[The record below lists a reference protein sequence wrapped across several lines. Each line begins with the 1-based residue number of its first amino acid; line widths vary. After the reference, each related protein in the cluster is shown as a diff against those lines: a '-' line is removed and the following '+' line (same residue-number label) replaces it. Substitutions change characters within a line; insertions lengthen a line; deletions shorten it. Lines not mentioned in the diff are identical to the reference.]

1 MKRGIN
7 LDIWTTWPPEDRWDE
22 PDVDPALSGMAQEPG
37 RNDLAAL
44 KAAGFDFVRM
54 PVDPSPFLSDRAAGL
69 RDRLVAS
76 VVESARL
83 INEAGLKVVVD
94 MHLFPAGGSRSVGM
108 GEVMDDPEMFDRYVE
123 LVRTM
128 AHALVERGPGAGRL
142 RADER
147 AGRRLRRTITPI
159 CGPIACSGSTPRRA
173 PRRRG

>member
-1 MKRGIN
+1 
-7 LDIWTTWPPEDRWDE
+7 
-22 PDVDPALSGMAQEPG
+22 
-37 RNDLAAL
+37 
-44 KAAGFDFVRM
+44 M

-69 RDRLVAS
+69 HDRLAAS

-94 MHLFPAGGSRSVGM
+94 LHLFPAGGNRSVGM

-128 AHALVERGPGAGRL
+128 AHALSNEDPALVAFEPMNEPVIDCDGRS
-142 RADER
+142 A
-147 AGRRLRRTITPI
+147 PI

-173 PRRRG
+173 LRRRG